1 MAIFKDGGA
10 SHSDR
15 SQGDRKRH
23 RELVEDAIRR
33 NLGDIVAEES
43 IIGQSKDKKIK
54 VPIKGIKEYRFMY
67 GTNSPGVAG
76 GQGGEKRGQVID
88 KIGSDPAR
96 GQGVGQGAGS
106 EPGEDVYETEITL
119 DQLIGYLFDDL
130 KLPDLERKRFAALEQ
145 EALFRRA
152 GYQKKGIAPRLAKK
166 RTMVE
171 KIKRSKVMHRRAAE
185 EEDVSPAPTEEEETQ
200 RIPFRIDDLRY
211 FRVKEDVRRHSNAV
225 AICIM
230 DTSGSMDQ
238 TKKYLARSFYFLL
251 HQFLRWKYEQVEV
264 VFISH
269 STVAKEVNES
279 QFFHHGESGG
289 TYISS
294 GYAKA
299 LEIIEERYNP
309 SVWNIYAFH
318 CTDGDNWTEDNP
330 KTVAL
335 ARELCEICNL
345 FGYGQVLAAYNYG
358 IRELLAKEVKAE
370 NFVMVNI
377 NRKEDIWTSFRRILE
392 KEGDAAGGELP

>member
-1 MAIFKDGGA
+1 MAIFKDGG
-10 SHSDR
+10 SSRSDR
-15 SQGDRKRH
+15 SHGDRKRH
-23 RELVEDAIRR
+23 RELVEDAIRK

-43 IIGQSKDKKIK
+43 IIGQSGDKKIK

-67 GTNSPGVAG
+67 GQNSPGAAS
-76 GQGGEKRGQVID
+76 GQGGEKRGQIID

-119 DQLIGYLFDDL
+119 DQLIAYMFDDL

-145 EALFRRA
+145 RDLFRRA

-171 KIKRSKVMHRRAAE
+171 RIKRGKILSRRAGEEAPADAADDEAE
-185 EEDVSPAPTEEEETQ
+185 
-200 RIPFRIDDLRY
+200 RLPFRIDDLRY
-211 FRVKEDVRRHSNAV
+211 FRVKEDIRRHSNAV

-251 HQFLRWKYEQVEV
+251 YQFLRWKYEQVEV
-264 VFISH
+264 AFIAH
-269 STVAKEVNES
+269 STVAKEVNEGE
-279 QFFHHGESGG
+279 FFHHAESGG

-318 CTDGDNWTEDNP
+318 CTDGDNWSEDNA
-330 KTVAL
+330 KTLAL
-335 ARELCEICNL
+335 AKELTDVCNL
-345 FGYGQVLAAYNYG
+345 FGYGQVMAAYNYG
-358 IRELLAKEVKAE
+358 IRELLTKEIQAK
-370 NFVMVNI
+370 NFVAVNI
-377 NRKEDIWTSFRRILE
+377 NRKEDVWPSFRRILE
-392 KEGDAAGGELP
+392 KESDGAGGDLP